1 MQPSPAPLPGGFE
14 YRTEFL
20 SSEEERALVAEIARL
35 PFEEIRMYGV
45 TAKRRVVHTGWLYGF
60 QTWKVTPGP
69 PIPEF
74 LLPVRERLAEMV
86 EKPPQDL
93 AEALVMEYPPGAGI
107 GWHRDAPVFGLV
119 VAVSLA
125 GSCRL
130 RFQSGKGAER
140 RTAELLVEPRSAYA
154 LTGEARTK
162 WQHSIPPV
170 KELRYSITF
179 RTLRRRAVSS
189 PEIL

>member
-1 MQPSPAPLPGGFE
+1 MQPSRVPLPAGFE
-14 YRTEFL
+14 YRAEFL
-20 SSEEERALVAEIARL
+20 SVEEERSLVEEIARL
-35 PFEEIRMYGV
+35 PFDEIRMHGV
-45 TAKRRVVHTGWLYGF
+45 TAKRRAVHTGWLYGF

-74 LLPVRERLAEMV
+74 LLPVRERVAEIAG
-86 EKPPQDL
+86 EPPEEL

-107 GWHRDAPVFGLV
+107 GWHRDAPVFGV
-119 VAVSLA
+119 VLAVSLA

-154 LTGEARTK
+154 LTGEARTE

-179 RTLRRRAVSS
+179 RTLRRRASS
-189 PEIL
+189 PETP